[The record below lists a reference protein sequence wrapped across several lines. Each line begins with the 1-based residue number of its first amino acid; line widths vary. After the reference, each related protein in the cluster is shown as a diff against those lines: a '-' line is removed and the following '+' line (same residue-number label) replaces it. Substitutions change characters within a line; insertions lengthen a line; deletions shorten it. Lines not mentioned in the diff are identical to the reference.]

1 MSWDEIFPPFG
12 LVIRCGP
19 VELRGLSQDDIP
31 ALTHLATRGVHNDG
45 RPMPFSGTD
54 WSALP
59 PAELPL
65 NSSRF
70 YWRTWAE
77 FTPERWTLPTVV
89 RRDGEIV
96 GCQDVRTEDFVIR
109 RLASTGSWLG
119 LAHQRRGTGT
129 LMRQAICAFMF
140 DELGATQM
148 RTEAYAD
155 NAASLGVS
163 RVVGYREYDRI
174 PMVREGAAAG
184 MVALKLTP
192 DSFVRP
198 VYPLEVQGAAE
209 FREFIGL

>member
-59 PAELPL
+59 HAELPL

-96 GCQDVRTEDFVIR
+96 NF
-109 RLASTGSWLG
+109 
-119 LAHQRRGTGT
+119 
-129 LMRQAICAFMF
+129 
-140 DELGATQM
+140 
-148 RTEAYAD
+148 
-155 NAASLGVS
+155 SL
-163 RVVGYREYDRI
+163 
-174 PMVREGAAAG
+174 
-184 MVALKLTP
+184 
-192 DSFVRP
+192 
-198 VYPLEVQGAAE
+198 
-209 FREFIGL
+209 